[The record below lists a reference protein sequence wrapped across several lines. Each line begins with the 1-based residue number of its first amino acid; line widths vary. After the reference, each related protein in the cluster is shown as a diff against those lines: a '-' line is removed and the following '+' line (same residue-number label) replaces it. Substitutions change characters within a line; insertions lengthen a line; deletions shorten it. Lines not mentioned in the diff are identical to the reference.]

1 MSQIT
6 PLRAAGARRHFDET
20 FVIVGAGQAGVQAA
34 STLRERGF
42 RGRLVVLGDE
52 QRLPYM
58 RPPLSKKFLSAEQSE
73 DRLYFRPQSYF
84 ESQAIEMRPGVRVE
98 EIDRNRARLRLAGGD
113 FLYYDKLL
121 LATGSRPRVLPVPGA
136 TRSGVHYLRTVDDAL
151 RLRNELT
158 AGCRLSVVGAG
169 YLGLEVA
176 ATAASA
182 GIKVT
187 LLEID
192 DRILSRVTTPGLSD
206 FMAGV
211 HRSRGVDLRCRSKVV
226 AFSGAG
232 RLESVL
238 CEGGAIE
245 ADVAVVGIGAVPNDQ
260 LAREAGLTCDDGVS
274 VDERGRTSDPNIY
287 AAGDCTRHENAL
299 FARRVRLESV
309 QNAIDQAT
317 VAAVCMSGGDL
328 AYRRVPWFWSHQY
341 EFKLQSAG
349 LFDGY
354 DEIVERGD
362 RREGRFALLYRK
374 AGQLI
379 AVDAVNM
386 PAAYLSARREL
397 ALRGEITFDA
407 ETTSAPPKVRL
418 NTRSGSEAAPSTL
431 DWPEM
436 TSQSVAG

>member
-1 MSQIT
+1 MSQIKS
-6 PLRAAGARRHFDET
+6 LRTAGVKRGVDET
-20 FVIVGAGQAGVQAA
+20 FVIVGAGQAGAQAA

-42 RGRLVVLGDE
+42 QGRIVVLGDE
-52 QRLPYM
+52 GHLPYM
-58 RPPLSKKFLSAEQSE
+58 RPPLSKRFLAAEQSE

-84 ESQAIEMRPGVRVE
+84 ESQTIEMRTGIRVDG
-98 EIDRNRARLRLAGGD
+98 IDRRAARLRLASGEL
-113 FLYYDKLL
+113 LYYDKLL
-121 LATGSRPRVLPVPGA
+121 LATGSRPRVLSVPGA
-136 TRSGVHYLRTVDDAL
+136 TRAGVHYLRTLDDAL
-151 RLRNELT
+151 RLRSELKP
-158 AGCRLSVVGAG
+158 GSRLVVVGAG

-176 ATAASA
+176 ATAATA
-182 GIKVT
+182 ALRVT

-192 DRILSRVTTPGLSD
+192 DRILNRVTTPGLSG
-206 FMAGV
+206 FMADV
-211 HRSRGVDLRCRSKVV
+211 HRSHGVDLRCGSKVV

-238 CEGGAIE
+238 CEEGAVA
-245 ADVAVVGIGAVPNDQ
+245 ADVAVVGIGAVPNDE
-260 LAREAGLTCDDGVS
+260 LAREAGLNCNDGIS
-274 VDERGRTSDPNIY
+274 VDDRGQTTDPHIY

-317 VAAVCMSGGDL
+317 VAAVCMAGGAL
-328 AYRRVPWFWSHQY
+328 SYRRVPWFWSNQY

-362 RREGRFALLYRK
+362 RRQGRFALLYRK

-386 PAAYLSARREL
+386 PAAYLSARREI
-397 ALRGEITFDA
+397 ALRGEIALDA
-407 ETTSAPPKVRL
+407 TPALLLPKGRL
-418 NTRSGSEAAPSTL
+418 NPRSGTDTSTI
-431 DWPEM
+431 DWPDM
-436 TSQSVAG
+436 TPQSVAG